1 MALQSFAGN
10 PPFEADSGSPLHCRT
25 TPSRCDRIGS
35 RERLAVNTV
44 MRQHCS
50 FVNFADGDP
59 ENVRDDAPCHNLLS
73 AREPTK
79 YPPAPGS
86 ELFQGHVRC
95 SKDAREIPRMPV
107 VAVGLRGTDKVET
120 LDVRTTLRCVPG
132 SGTIGASLSTVLS
145 AIMDGDLSPG
155 ADQADRHKGG
165 DIRGRWMQH
174 TLWRLHSLQ
183 SNPSHTWE
191 YGRRQGQR
199 IEQHCRCST
208 CFRSTGRGHALR
220 RSGQSSRRHSGL
232 GVRGQQR
239 GGGHTEP
246 HGDSCRGKWCT
257 GTGSSSSIAVSS

>member
-1 MALQSFAGN
+1 
-10 PPFEADSGSPLHCRT
+10 
-25 TPSRCDRIGS
+25 
-35 RERLAVNTV
+35 
-44 MRQHCS
+44 MRQHRI
-50 FVNFADGDP
+50 FDNPADGDP
-59 ENVRDDAPCHNLLS
+59 ENAGDDAPCHNLPS
-73 AREPTK
+73 ARRA
-79 YPPAPGS
+79 YPLAPGS
-86 ELFQGHVRC
+86 ELFQGHARY

-174 TLWRLHSLQ
+174 TLWRLHGLQ

-199 IEQHCRCST
+199 IEQHCRCSR
-208 CFRSTGRGHALR
+208 CSRSKGRGRALR
-220 RSGQSSRRHSGL
+220 RSGQSSCRHSGL
-232 GVRGQQR
+232 RVPGQQG
-239 GGGHTEP
+239 GGGHTEL
-246 HGDSCRGKWCT
+246 HGGSCRGKWCT
-257 GTGSSSSIAVSS
+257 GTACYPSIAVSS